1 VGDGLEQRHTMTPTP
16 PLAEFV
22 HDNFRALVLND
33 RFTCLG
39 AKSAV
44 RRNGYRFALYEELG
58 GRASVEQLAVDLG
71 SFASEA
77 VESTEMFTTFVAS
90 FVEPAAITER
100 TFEARLWATLQA
112 LHDLDAAEH
121 EWNAS
126 VSADPADP
134 HFAFSFA
141 GAAFFI
147 VGLHGASSRATRR
160 FAWPT
165 LVFNP
170 HQQFEEL
177 RRTGRYHRFRDVIR
191 ESEATLQGGIN
202 PMLAEFGE
210 RSEASQYSGR
220 RVEPGWK
227 CPFHAATT
235 PEHPDG
241 ESE

>member
-1 VGDGLEQRHTMTPTP
+1 MTPTP
-16 PLAEFV
+16 PLAQFV
-22 HDNFRALVLND
+22 HDNFRALVLSD

-39 AKSAV
+39 AKSAI
-44 RRNGYRFALYEELG
+44 RRGSYRFALYEELG
-58 GRASVEQLAVDLG
+58 GRSSVEQLAVDLN

-77 VESTEMFTTFVAS
+77 VESADTFTTFAAS
-90 FVEPAAITER
+90 FVEPAAIAER
-100 TFEARLWATLQA
+100 SFEARLWETLQA

-121 EWNAS
+121 AWNAS

-147 VGLHGASSRATRR
+147 VGLHAASSRATRR

-170 HQQFEEL
+170 HRQFEEL
-177 RRTGRYHRFRDVIR
+177 RRTGRYRRLRDVIR
-191 ESEATLQGGIN
+191 EGEAALQGGIN

-210 RSEASQYSGR
+210 RSEAPQYSGR
-220 RVEPGWK
+220 RVEAGWK
-227 CPFHAATT
+227 CPFHAATAARQ
-235 PEHPDG
+235 PHG